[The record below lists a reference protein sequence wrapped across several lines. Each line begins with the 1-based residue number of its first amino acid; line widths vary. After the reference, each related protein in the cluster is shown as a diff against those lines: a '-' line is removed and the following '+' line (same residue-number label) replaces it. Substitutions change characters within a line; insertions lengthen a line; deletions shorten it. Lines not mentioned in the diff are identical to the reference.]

1 MSYDMTEKLA
11 EAWKFYDALLDKRI
25 EKISQLSG
33 VPTDKMVKINPAEF
47 VIKLRDQEIRG
58 HKFQLVKNWIKANK
72 TDDNYLISPL
82 DDPVK
87 TANQIQ
93 YKEKIG
99 NTRVRA
105 SKCEVLPISSDIALD
120 FYRRNHRQSLPNLT
134 EKALSFGL
142 TLQGRLVGAMT
153 YDKTAGAVRGGSKK
167 DMFELMRLAFAHQ
180 YSIAG
185 GASRLQKHCEQALKA
200 IGQKKIFSY
209 SNATI
214 NSGKVYQALGFEEK
228 SIDGGQPYAL
238 MDDFR
243 LIRLVNLHPYSTDKS
258 LAMNGRFKT
267 HLGGNK
273 LWTKVL

>member
-153 YDKTAGAVRGGSKK
+153 YDKTAGAVRGG
-167 DMFELMRLAFAHQ
+167 L
-180 YSIAG
+180 
-185 GASRLQKHCEQALKA
+185 
-200 IGQKKIFSY
+200 KKICL
-209 SNATI
+209 
-214 NSGKVYQALGFEEK
+214 NS
-228 SIDGGQPYAL
+228 
-238 MDDFR
+238 
-243 LIRLVNLHPYSTDKS
+243 
-258 LAMNGRFKT
+258 
-267 HLGGNK
+267 
-273 LWTKVL
+273 